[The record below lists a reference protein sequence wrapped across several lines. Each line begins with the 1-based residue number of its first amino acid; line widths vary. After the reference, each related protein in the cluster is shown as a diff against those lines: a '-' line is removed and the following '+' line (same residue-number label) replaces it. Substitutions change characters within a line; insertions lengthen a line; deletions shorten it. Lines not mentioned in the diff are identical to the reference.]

1 MKKRALSWLLALTM
15 LLTLAPQTLP
25 TWASAAGTDESGSK
39 TETKLSA
46 NTYSALGLSR
56 DVDTTGLDDGKQ
68 PYGKAEPGNTVATN
82 VINELYVNFNGS
94 IHYGWSIL
102 DNIPMEFKD
111 GQNIT
116 WTSPDNFHGA
126 MGYWRPGQQGV
137 HYKNGASSRG
147 ALFGENGETV
157 APHNEKIGDITSK
170 SISSANKHLTY
181 QYSKSEAFS
190 PNTGKD
196 NYVAEMTIDSAS
208 QVYLYIYQVEGGNKR
223 YVRSKFVCDA
233 SPSGGNASDKTNIIY
248 NWEYDAMYDIAAG
261 DMDGDGYDEI
271 AVYAQNYVYVYSFKG
286 GNLSSSPIA
295 THDVTPPTGTSDDA
309 RYKKLKTAV
318 VTLAFGDLNAD
329 DKDELV
335 IAENIGYGAT
345 NIATGKVGIYR
356 LETNE
361 STKKN
366 TLVKAMQDD
375 ISLGIPGSSG
385 IFSNAAPM
393 VRYANVATGDID
405 GDYQDELII
414 AGYVSAKMNNAK
426 CNRGDIAYMIVKGN
440 SDNQFKHSDWKA
452 VDTSKNRIDLLD
464 RVVDN
469 ENQLIPPVALTCA
482 ATQGVGHSE
491 QLFLGGWLYSV
502 GLSADM
508 SVTLSPL
515 TRIST
520 NREYKKDDGNKAN
533 KEEIFV
539 VNVVAGNFN
548 GNRYGQEQIV
558 YAFGMKHDDSDRY
571 WYDIGYIN
579 KKATGDTDATSS
591 SGYWYGQEQVMNYE
605 SSYNRDQ
612 NKRRASLYLSLA
624 AVDCDDDSTLMRYK
638 GQEVTW
644 TKPEVLTIL
653 QSAPYFQ
660 DLEDTR
666 GYLDQGQTGL
676 GKSKAAGDKV
686 TAGGSLSLGTYVS
699 FEQDFSVFGVKVA
712 SIEAEAQSKNSFTY
726 AYEETKKKET
736 EINYS
741 GSAGDDYAVVY
752 AVPYMEYQYETWVPG
767 YKIPNGDAYTT
778 WKTTYVGKYLTD
790 KDKNWKNNLNATQQ
804 QAKIDATANE
814 LGLSAG
820 KTVQGSWQP
829 SSVMVPMEP
838 AKVLI
843 SVDAYD
849 EIAEQT
855 EGLEPIRG
863 NILNSTPGD
872 PATYD
877 AVGARSNDF
886 HAIGNQQKV
895 TTGEGGNITVTET
908 STTEKSHDFEY
919 SYEFEAKVGA
929 GAGGLTVG
937 VLAGFG
943 ANAGGG
949 ISTSSS
955 KSYSA
960 TVDNLPKDASQYGF
974 SWQFGW
980 RNAKLNNNDVLVLEY
995 QIKDVAQLPSP
1006 PKNLR
1011 VESVTSDSVTLSWDP
1026 VTGAGAYKIY
1036 QRTSDNRIRLIATV
1050 PGTAESYTDTNVNP
1064 NNTYTYCVQ
1073 NMSQVGGE
1081 SIYSTEVRAITL
1093 TDANGNFVIKQQ
1105 PKDLTTYV
1113 GGTGKTTVEAEY
1125 LKNGQPQNLNY
1136 YWDRYNTE
1144 TKKWEDYS
1152 QGSPTLSVSVTE
1164 DTVDGTK
1171 YRCQVYY
1178 DSNLYIY
1185 TDPVTLTIGKAN
1197 SATQLGSSVQ
1207 SGATVNASYV
1217 KKENK
1222 KTGLM
1227 DDLPVEVIIGNTTY
1241 TKYTKETV
1249 EVYLDKDGKY
1259 YSISGNTA
1267 TQLTKQTEPS
1277 ALTYNTGG
1285 DSDTITVKSIPYGS
1299 LTKDNGYS
1307 KATNPITY
1315 TYKDEDENQIP
1326 YTADEK
1332 YNTSTT
1338 DLTAYKCIV
1347 PKTATEEAYDFWFVV
1362 IGDKQ
1367 YAADLEMKTTVTVGD
1382 RHIPIDELTLA
1393 TERKETETVEETY
1406 KEGDTVT
1413 LTATPSDP
1421 SQPRLKLSG
1430 KVVFKIVNS
1439 IGDGSKT
1446 VDAVIGEDGTATAEW
1461 IPTAAGVYTITAA
1474 YEGNEKYMGSVSSQ
1488 TITINVVVPE
1498 QKTLMIDSPNSMTY
1512 GDAAIELKTTLLK
1525 GATTDDPTSVAT
1537 SLSNGV
1543 TYSVKNADGTEVSTG
1558 STFDPTAAGT
1568 YTVTATYTIGSE
1580 TLTATKSIVV
1590 NKRTVTIVP
1599 KVEGTG
1605 TTKTATYSL
1614 ANCMTSDESLFTN
1627 KIQVT
1632 CAGTA
1637 PNAVAGEYPYTVTY
1651 TPGENEAAINS
1662 KYIVVID
1669 TMHPYVLKD
1678 DMVTVTDKTS
1688 SNNGTVTLRYR
1699 SSSTDSYVDVYGD
1712 SVPKNAEVIAV
1723 ASPKAGYRVKQWKV
1737 DERAVTTGEGGTL
1750 NTAQTIT
1757 VAQSATTNHTVEAEF
1772 ELVYHTLSFEVTD
1785 GSKQTGTV
1793 TAKYL
1798 KDSVESG
1805 TFVSGKRVSYF
1816 DRVQL
1821 TAKVNDGLS
1830 IKEWRITRNNGTP
1843 ETLKIE
1849 NEVYTGNSYVLSS
1862 ITADTKVT
1870 VVTENQTACTVNIHL
1885 INTNGEPLTSGQVAF
1900 NGVTQKADPQG
1911 TFTYSGH
1918 KNDNLTVA
1926 LTLPSGLVVDEWLR
1940 KDDETNTSSALQIGS
1955 FSNNKTTWNI
1965 VNLPTSLDLTVK
1977 CSTPN
1982 SYTITKS
1989 TIVQSGTKGETGGT
2003 IEAYQIGRG
2012 DQVNEVL
2019 QGSDLL
2025 VKVKPVNGYQLLD
2038 VTCNNTSQMSQ
2049 MGNGNEFRI
2058 NGVNENIIIVATF
2071 VKKPVVTFSV
2081 VTPTGENAHGS
2092 LTANNLPISDSP
2104 ITLPYG
2110 STDVITFTATPNVGY
2125 EVESWTVNGTA
2136 VNGQKVANSDNQTY
2150 TYTPNAETGITSD
2163 LTVTVSFKAIP
2174 SVTVNF
2180 SVFDKILGAEGGT
2193 DGTLTA
2199 SVTRKGMDGYKVEDS
2214 NTGSLTVYRDSVVR
2228 FTATPDSGY
2237 KVVVWQLNGDKWE
2250 NQPEL
2255 SITSEITSPQNVQ
2268 VQFDLIGDKVTY
2280 GFRSDGASDKAQI
2293 SAKYTP
2299 NGSTEEQNFTTGAT
2313 PEENGK
2319 ITFTVSELDTGYEI
2333 EGWYVD
2339 GMKQDGETGAT
2350 FTHAVT
2356 KNVGVEVQAKIIRK
2370 SYQVKFSAINGTVG
2384 ATVDG
2389 GSITSGTSVDG
2400 DKQVTFTATPVSN
2413 TGYTFAGWT
2422 VNGDEQDSKST
2433 TLTLTITQATTVS
2446 AKFTLN
2452 TVSYAVNYGVVG
2464 TETDR
2469 HGTLTAKVGSQ
2480 TFTSGETKPA
2490 DSTVVF
2496 TAQPESGYRVKGWYS
2511 NEGGTTAIDGT
2522 KVEQETYTIDS
2533 LTAEANVYVAF
2544 EKIPTYEITV
2554 TTTGLGHVTAKVNHV
2569 DAEITGG
2576 KLTVNH
2582 HDNVVFT
2589 AVPDTKQNLTNW
2601 TLDGDNKGNSSM
2613 TLTLNDVTAMHTVTA
2628 NFVTSQRITFRTI
2641 LGPNGTLIAKAG
2653 DNTSLETINASS
2665 TTGIQVDNGKKIVL
2679 TAKPNSGYMVEKWI
2693 VNTTEVTRSN
2703 MEDLGVT
2710 MDHYLSNELTI
2721 DNLSKSTTVEVKFK
2735 QYNGH
2740 TIPGS
2745 NTGYTVT
2752 VVKYKPDTTYEG
2764 ENSGKVREDG
2774 DITFTV
2780 SPATGYTGITKLMI
2794 NGYDCIEKSG
2804 TVSGC
2809 TAVTV
2814 DKIENG
2820 EVTVTVKGVTQAISL
2835 MAEALKLQTENKD
2848 LTEVPSGLSTKYT
2861 NLESLENDL
2870 RASVKTRNSKVEN
2883 IRLLDIELQ
2892 YWNGSTWEKV
2902 TNKAHFPAGGITVEV
2917 PYSKLGDAT
2926 KDDNFTV
2933 IHMLTVGMNGKQ
2945 PGDVE
2950 EITPITKGKN
2960 GISFHVTSL
2969 SPFAIGWTKYV
2980 APTPG
2985 GGGGGGGGGA
2995 VSTYTLTFDTN
3006 GGSAIDKITKDS
3018 GTTIDLAAYKP
3029 TRAGYTF
3036 AGWFSDKALT
3046 KAVTSVKLTANTTVY
3061 AKWTQNGG
3069 TAQNPFVDVK
3079 EGAYYYDAV
3088 LWAVEQKITSGT
3100 SATTFSPDASCTR
3113 AQMVTFLWRAA
3124 GSPKVENGK
3133 NPFTDVKAD
3142 AYYYDAVLWAV
3153 EKGVTSGTSATTF
3166 SPDATVTRGQ
3176 TVTFLYRNAG
3186 SPEVSG
3192 TMPFTDVEADAY
3204 YAKAVQWA
3212 VQQKITTGTSE
3223 TTFSPMSDCTRGQIV
3238 TFLYRAK

>member
-25 TWASAAGTDESGSK
+25 VWASATGEKSSTATQTES
-39 TETKLSA
+39 KLSA

-56 DVDTTGLDDGKQ
+56 SIKPSDEGLDQGKQ
-68 PYGKAEPGNTVATN
+68 PYGDAVEGNTIATN

-102 DNIPMEFKD
+102 DNIPMEYRD
-111 GQNIT
+111 DCEGN
-116 WTSPDNFHGA
+116 WTNSRNFYGA
-126 MGYWRPGQQGV
+126 MGYWRPNQQTVNYGS
-137 HYKNGASSRG
+137 GSSSNG
-147 ALFGENGETV
+147 ALFAENGSKTGGV
-157 APHNEKIGDITSK
+157 HNDHLGK
-170 SISSANKHLTY
+170 SINSANKHLTY

-196 NYVAEMTIDSAS
+196 NYVAEMTINSAS

-233 SPSGGNASDKTNIIY
+233 SESGGNASDRTNIIY

-271 AVYAQNYVYVYSFKG
+271 AVYAQNCVYVYSFEDGTLSELIKKETVKPEGVNEG
-286 GNLSSSPIA
+286 G
-295 THDVTPPTGTSDDA
+295 GK
-309 RYKKLKTAV
+309 YKKLKTAV

-345 NIATGKVGIYR
+345 NIDKGKVGIYR

-385 IFSNAAPM
+385 IFNNAAPM
-393 VRYANVATGDID
+393 IRYANVATGDID

-440 SDNQFKHSDWKA
+440 SDNQFKHSDWNA
-452 VDTSKNRIDLLD
+452 VDTTNNRIDLLD

-520 NREYKKDDGNKAN
+520 NREYKKDNGDKAN

-548 GNRYGQEQIV
+548 GNRNGQEQIV
-558 YAFGMKHDDSDRY
+558 YAFGMKHDGSDRY

-579 KKATGDTDATSS
+579 KKAPGPENANQSS
-591 SGYWYGQEQVMNYE
+591 SYWYGQEQVMNYE
-605 SSYNRDQ
+605 SSYNRDSS
-612 NKRRASLYLSLA
+612 KARASLYLSLA
-624 AVDCDDDSTLMRYK
+624 AVDCDNDSTLMRYK
-638 GQEVTW
+638 GQTVTW

-666 GYLDQGQTGL
+666 GYLDQGQTGY
-676 GKSKAAGDKV
+676 GKGSSSSSSAIAGTSLKV
-686 TAGGSLSLGTYVS
+686 GTYVS

-712 SIEAEAQSKNSFTY
+712 SIEAEAQSTHEFE
-726 AYEETKKKET
+726 YEFQSTKEKSIEVR
-736 EINYS
+736 YS

-767 YKIPNGDAYTT
+767 YTLQGDN
-778 WKTTYVGKYLTD
+778 YVKYLNTYLSQ
-790 KDKNWKNNLNATQQ
+790 KLGKAESAITEEEREKA
-804 QAKIDATANE
+804 AKE
-814 LGLSAG
+814 LGVTQNT
-820 KTVQGSWQP
+820 TVEGSWQP
-829 SSVMVPMEP
+829 SSVMVPMKP
-838 AKVLI
+838 ATVLI
-843 SVDAYD
+843 TVDDYD
-849 EIAEQT
+849 AIAEQT

-863 NILNSTPGD
+863 NILNSTPGE

-877 AVGARSNDF
+877 KINSRRTFNKIGA
-886 HAIGNQQKV
+886 QQRV
-895 TTGEGGNITVTET
+895 TTAEGGNVSLEA
-908 STTEKSHDFEY
+908 TTTDTAEHTFAY
-919 SYEFEAKVGA
+919 NYEFEAKAGA
-929 GAGGLTVG
+929 GAGGVTVG
-937 VLAGFG
+937 VLAGLG
-943 ANAGGG
+943 TTAGGG
-949 ISTSSS
+949 ISSSQS
-955 KSYSA
+955 NSYSA
-960 TVDNLPKDASQYGF
+960 TVDNLPKDASKYGF

-1036 QRTSDNRIRLIATV
+1036 QLDS
-1050 PGTAESYTDTNVNP
+1050 
-1064 NNTYTYCVQ
+1064 
-1073 NMSQVGGE
+1073 
-1081 SIYSTEVRAITL
+1081 
-1093 TDANGNFVIKQQ
+1093 
-1105 PKDLTTYV
+1105 
-1113 GGTGKTTVEAEY
+1113 TGKTYRMKTLAGTATSWTNTGLSSNTSYTYVAKTITQDGQESLTSASVHAGTLEKDKENFKILKQPTEQTSEATAGSQLQFTVTAEY
-1125 LKNGQPQNLNY
+1125 RNDDGTQNDLNY
-1136 YWDRYNTE
+1136 QWETYNT
-1144 TKKWEDYS
+1144 TTRKWETVNGAES
-1152 QGSPTLSVSVTE
+1152 QTLTVTVT
-1164 DTVDGTK
+1164 DQNDGK
-1171 YRCQVYY
+1171 RYRCQVY
-1178 DSNLYIY
+1178 SSAILYLY
-1185 TDPVTLTIGKAN
+1185 SKEVTLKVGRSTTETTLEKPAETVYSAYTKISKVQAKDAEDNLQYVQKQKQDGDYYQYHYKTGGTTIDVYSKTESNETKYYDTNKNELTPTKKYILSYQKPQTGETEAEEIRTEISAPTEVSDYTSGSDKYNKKDEEGNYQEYIATKAYNITVDNTSAKLYFHEESNAEDSLPDLWFVTIG
-1197 SATQLGSSVQ
+1197 
-1207 SGATVNASYV
+1207 
-1217 KKENK
+1217 
-1222 KTGLM
+1222 
-1227 DDLPVEVIIGNTTY
+1227 D
-1241 TKYTKETV
+1241 
-1249 EVYLDKDGKY
+1249 
-1259 YSISGNTA
+1259 
-1267 TQLTKQTEPS
+1267 QT
-1277 ALTYNTGG
+1277 
-1285 DSDTITVKSIPYGS
+1285 
-1299 LTKDNGYS
+1299 
-1307 KATNPITY
+1307 
-1315 TYKDEDENQIP
+1315 
-1326 YTADEK
+1326 YTAD
-1332 YNTSTT
+1332 
-1338 DLTAYKCIV
+1338 L
-1347 PKTATEEAYDFWFVV
+1347 EEYETLK
-1362 IGDKQ
+1362 IG
-1367 YAADLEMKTTVTVGD
+1367 
-1382 RHIPIDELTLA
+1382 
-1393 TERKETETVEETY
+1393 ETEIDITALEPVMV
-1406 KEGDTVT
+1406 DTSEQIMTEVQEPQDGQEVT
-1413 LTATPSDP
+1413 LTATVGNI
-1421 SQPRLKLSG
+1421 SG
-1430 KVVFKIVNS
+1430 ITEKNTDTVTFKIVNTT
-1439 IGDGSKT
+1439 GDG
-1446 VDAVIGEDGTATAEW
+1446 
-1461 IPTAAGVYTITAA
+1461 
-1474 YEGNEKYMGSVSSQ
+1474 
-1488 TITINVVVPE
+1488 
-1498 QKTLMIDSPNSMTY
+1498 
-1512 GDAAIELKTTLLK
+1512 
-1525 GATTDDPTSVAT
+1525 
-1537 SLSNGV
+1537 GV
-1543 TYSVKNADGTEVSTG
+1543 TIIK
-1558 STFDPTAAGT
+1558 
-1568 YTVTATYTIGSE
+1568 
-1580 TLTATKSIVV
+1580 
-1590 NKRTVTIVP
+1590 
-1599 KVEGTG
+1599 
-1605 TTKTATYSL
+1605 
-1614 ANCMTSDESLFTN
+1614 
-1627 KIQVT
+1627 KI
-1632 CAGTA
+1632 A
-1637 PNAVAGEYPYTVTY
+1637 E
-1651 TPGENEAAINS
+1651 
-1662 KYIVVID
+1662 
-1669 TMHPYVLKD
+1669 
-1678 DMVTVTDKTS
+1678 
-1688 SNNGTVTLRYR
+1688 SNNGTVSATWKPTTAGVYVVTAIYSGSEMFKESQSQSYTINVVTPGEKKLVVSGENMTYGDTQELKATLFDGKSDSESTTDVSANPVTVTYAVTRDGTAVTGEISDAGMFTPSQAGTYTITATYTPANTSDATTNNSITTTKVIVVGR
-1699 SSSTDSYVDVYGD
+1699 KTVKIVPKVVQGTDGKTITYDLPGVPEADQSAIRAAIVTSCTGLTNGAKAGIYPIVVKYNENNSINSKYLIVCDNDQKYEVKGDVVHVTNATTDSNGKVKLQYTDSKGNTYDVGENGQSLD
-1712 SVPKNAEVIAV
+1712 VPKGVKLTATAMPNL
-1723 ASPKAGYRVKQWKV
+1723 GYRVEQWKV
-1737 DERAVTTGEGGTL
+1737 NSNTQMNGVTPVTNPTFEIQIPENTTL
-1750 NTAQTIT
+1750 ENW
-1757 VAQSATTNHTVEAEF
+1757 TVEATFTQIYYKLNYSIENGG
-1772 ELVYHTLSFEVTD
+1772 EI
-1785 GSKQTGTV
+1785 

-1798 KDSVESG
+1798 TDNGGTGTPFNSG
-1805 TFVSGKRVSYF
+1805 DQLSPLQK
-1816 DRVQL
+1816 VQL
-1821 TAKVNDGLS
+1821 TAEPASGQAICEWQVDGET
-1830 IKEWRITRNNGTP
+1830 IKNKDGT
-1843 ETLKIE
+1843 
-1849 NEVYTGNSYVLSS
+1849 NYTGATYEVSS
-1862 ITADTKVT
+1862 ISKETSIVVKTEQTSECPVTVT
-1870 VVTENQTACTVNIHL
+1870 VVGSDNQPLGNATVSFNPAREATDGTYPGQKNQSLTITLNIPDSLIVESWSTAA
-1885 INTNGEPLTSGQVAF
+1885 GQEM
-1900 NGVTQKADPQG
+1900 QG
-1911 TFTYSGH
+1911 TLSSDKKKLTIS
-1918 KNDNLTVA
+1918 NL
-1926 LTLPSGLVVDEWLR
+1926 R
-1940 KDDETNTSSALQIGS
+1940 SAL
-1955 FSNNKTTWNI
+1955 N
-1965 VNLPTSLDLTVK
+1965 LTVK
-1977 CSTPN
+1977 CVTPN
-1982 SYTITKS
+1982 MYTVTQAVNAGGRIE
-1989 TIVQSGTKGETGGT
+1989 VYKGLTDNTPLSFTDSEVDVPQASLLRVLVKPNQG
-2003 IEAYQIGRG
+2003 Y
-2012 DQVNEVL
+2012 QVNSVTVGDTPPTL
-2019 QGSDLL
+2019 NDITGSEDKSF
-2025 VKVKPVNGYQLLD
+2025 V
-2038 VTCNNTSQMSQ
+2038 
-2049 MGNGNEFRI
+2049 I
-2058 NGVNENIIIVATF
+2058 NSVYGPTTIHVEF

-2150 TYTPNAETGITSD
+2150 TYTPNAETGITGD
-2163 LTVTVSFKAIP
+2163 LTVTVSFKALP
-2174 SVTVNF
+2174 KVTVHF
-2180 SVFDKILGAEGGT
+2180 SVFDQTPSSGT
-2193 DGTLTA
+2193 HGTLTA
-2199 SVTRKGMDGYKVEDS
+2199 SVTRKGMDSYKVENS
-2214 NTGSLTVYRDSVVR
+2214 NTGSLEVYRDSVVR

-2237 KVVVWQLNGDKWE
+2237 KVGVWQLNDAQWE

-2255 SITSEITSPQNVQ
+2255 EITGETTSPQNVQ

-2280 GFRSDGASDKAQI
+2280 GFKSDGASDKAQI

-2299 NGSTEEQNFTTGAT
+2299 QGSSEEQDFKTEST
-2313 PEENGK
+2313 PGEDGN
-2319 ITFTVSELDTGYEI
+2319 ITFTVSELDTDYEI

-2339 GMKQDGETGAT
+2339 GKKQDGETGPT

-2356 KNVGVEVQAKIIRK
+2356 KNVGLEVQVKIIRK
-2370 SYQVKFSAINGTVG
+2370 SYPVKFSATNGTVL
-2384 ATVDG
+2384 ATVEG
-2389 GSITSGTSVDG
+2389 ASITSGASVVG
-2400 DKQVTFTATPVSN
+2400 DKRVTFTATPVSN

-2422 VNGDEQDSKST
+2422 VNGNEQMGTGT
-2433 TLTLTITQATTVS
+2433 TLTLIITQDTTVS
-2446 AKFTLN
+2446 AKFTLD
-2452 TVSYAVNYGVVG
+2452 TASYAVNYGVVG
-2464 TETDR
+2464 TETNK
-2469 HGTLTAKVGSQ
+2469 HGNLTAEVASW
-2480 TFTSGETKPA
+2480 TFTSGATKPA
-2490 DSTVVF
+2490 DSKVVF

-2613 TLTLNDVTAMHTVTA
+2613 TLTLDDVTNTHDVTA
-2628 NFVTSQRITFRTI
+2628 NFATSQRITFRTI
-2641 LGPNGTLIAKAG
+2641 YDDSKGTLTAQAG
-2653 DNTSLETINASS
+2653 YNTSLETINASS

-2693 VNTTEVTRSN
+2693 VNTTEVTRTN

-2945 PGDVE
+2945 PGEVE
-2950 EITPITKGKN
+2950 EITPITKGEN

-2969 SPFAIGWTKYV
+2969 SPFAIGWVKYV

-2985 GGGGGGGGGA
+2985 GGGGGGGA
-2995 VSTYTLTFDTN
+2995 VSTCTLTFDTN
-3006 GGSAIDKITKDS
+3006 GGSSIDKITKDS

-3036 AGWFSDKALT
+3036 TGWFSDKALT
-3046 KAVTSVKLTANTTVY
+3046 KTVTSVKLTANTTVY

-3192 TMPFTDVEADAY
+3192 TMPFADVEADAY

>member
-15 LLTLAPQTLP
+15 LLTLAPQALP
-25 TWASAAGTDESGSK
+25 TWASAEESK

-56 DVDTTGLDDGKQ
+56 DVNTSALPKGQQ

-102 DNIPMEFKD
+102 DNIPMEYRD
-111 GQNIT
+111 DCEGN
-116 WTSPDNFHGA
+116 WTNSRNFYGA
-126 MGYWRPGQQGV
+126 MDYWRPNQQPV
-137 HYKNGASSRG
+137 HYGNGNKKEG
-147 ALFGENGETV
+147 ALFAENGSKTGGV
-157 APHNEKIGDITSK
+157 HDDHLGK
-170 SISSANKHLTY
+170 SINSANKHLTY

-223 YVRSKFVCDA
+223 YVRSKFVCNA
-233 SPSGGNASDKTNIIY
+233 SESGGDANDKTNIIY

-271 AVYAQNYVYVYSFKG
+271 AVYAQNKVYVYSFKG

-295 THDVTPPTGTSDDA
+295 THNVTLPTGTSSDA

-335 IAENIGYGAT
+335 IAENMTY
-345 NIATGKVGIYR
+345 
-356 LETNE
+356 
-361 STKKN
+361 
-366 TLVKAMQDD
+366 
-375 ISLGIPGSSG
+375 GSSNPAKDNKVE
-385 IFSNAAPM
+385 IYALEDSKLTSKENITLYTTANATPF
-393 VRYANVATGDID
+393 VNEVRIRYANVATGDID

-414 AGYVSAKMNNAK
+414 AGYISANGNGQCSKENV
-426 CNRGDIAYMIVKGN
+426 AYMVVKG
-440 SDNQFKHSDWKA
+440 D
-452 VDTSKNRIDLLD
+452 SKNNFENSGWKRANHTIDLLD

-469 ENQLIPPVALTCA
+469 KDQLIPPVALTCA
-482 ATQGVGHSE
+482 ATQGVGHAE

-502 GLSADM
+502 NFGTSKNLSD
-508 SVTLSPL
+508 VTLTDL
-515 TRIST
+515 TQMST
-520 NREYKKDDGNKAN
+520 NREYKKDNGNKAN

-548 GNRYGQEQIV
+548 GNRNGQEQIV

-579 KKATGDTDATSS
+579 KKQPGPTNAGQP

-605 SSYNRDQ
+605 SSYNRDSS
-612 NKRRASLYLSLA
+612 KARASLYLSLA

-638 GQEVTW
+638 GQTVTW
-644 TKPEVLTIL
+644 TKPEVLTVL

-660 DLEDTR
+660 DLQDTR
-666 GYLDQGQTGL
+666 DYLNQGQTAY
-676 GKSKAAGDKV
+676 GKGSSSGTSG
-686 TAGGSLSLGTYVS
+686 TAGGSLKLGTYVS

-712 SIEAEAQSKNSFTY
+712 SIEAEAQSTHAFTY
-726 AYEETKKKET
+726 DYEHTKTKELNIT
-736 EINYS
+736 YS

-767 YKIPNGDAYTT
+767 YKLPDNRDEYN
-778 WKTTYVGKYLTD
+778 KYLDEYIRNTRGKNKVDSDNNASASITITQADRD
-790 KDKNWKNNLNATQQ
+790 KVAT
-804 QAKIDATANE
+804 E
-814 LGLSAG
+814 LGIG
-820 KTVQGSWQP
+820 PGTEVKGSWQP
-829 SSVMVPMEP
+829 SSVMVPMDP
-838 AKVLI
+838 AKVIL
-843 SVDAYD
+843 SVDDYD
-849 EIAEQT
+849 AIAEQT

-872 PATYD
+872 PLTYD
-877 AVGARSNDF
+877 GENVNKGF
-886 HAIGNQQKV
+886 TAIGDWQTMTKA
-895 TTGEGGNITVTET
+895 EGTNISLES
-908 STTEKSHDFEY
+908 STTVSEEHTFAY
-919 SYEFEAKVGA
+919 NYEFEAKAGA
-929 GAGGLTVG
+929 GAGGVTVG

-943 ANAGGG
+943 TSAGGG
-949 ISTSSS
+949 VSTSNST
-955 KSYSA
+955 SYSA
-960 TVDNLPKDASQYGF
+960 TVDNLPKDADGYTL
-974 SWQFGW
+974 SWQFGY
-980 RNAKLNNNDVLVLEY
+980 RTAKLNNNDVLVLEY
-995 QIKDVAQLPSP
+995 RQKNAHAKPSLPQ
-1006 PKNLR
+1006 NLR
-1011 VESVTSDSVTLSWDP
+1011 VNSVTANSVTLSWDP
-1026 VTGAGAYKIY
+1026 VVGSGAYDIY
-1036 QRTSDNRIRLIATV
+1036 QVSTTDSNTKYLRARV
-1050 PGTAESYTDTNVNP
+1050 PGTAESYTDTRVTP
-1064 NNTYTYCVQ
+1064 GSSYTYCVKNITQ
-1073 NMSQVGGE
+1073 AGEE
-1081 SIYSTEVRAITL
+1081 SIYSTNVVATTL
-1093 TDANGNFVIKQQ
+1093 TDTNGKFVISQQ
-1105 PKDLTTYV
+1105 PESKITTYA
-1113 GGTGKTTVEAEY
+1113 GGTTTATIDAEY
-1125 LKNGQPQNLNY
+1125 LDKNGDPQTLDY
-1136 YWDRYNTE
+1136 FWERYDSA
-1144 TKKWEDYS
+1144 TKTWKYI
-1152 QGSPTLSVSVTE
+1152 GNGTTLSVSVPSNE
-1164 DTVDGTK
+1164 KQADAMDGTK
-1171 YRCQVYY
+1171 YRCQVLYN
-1178 DSNLYIY
+1178 SNLYIY
-1185 TDPVTLTIGKAN
+1185 SEPVTLTIGKAN
-1197 SATQLGSSVQ
+1197 SATTLTSDNTSP
-1207 SGATVNASYV
+1207 TVNASYV
-1217 KKENK
+1217 KKEPK
-1222 KTGLM
+1222 QTGVM
-1227 DDLPVEVIIGNTTY
+1227 DDVPVKVTIGNKTY
-1241 TKYTKETV
+1241 TKYTKENV
-1249 EVYLDKDGKY
+1249 EVYLDKDGNY
-1259 YSISGNTA
+1259 YSISGETA
-1267 TQLTKQTEPS
+1267 TQLTKRTESS
-1277 ALTYNTGG
+1277 ALTYNTGS
-1285 DSDTITVKSIPYGS
+1285 DSDTITVNSIPYGS

-1307 KATNPITY
+1307 KATDPITY
-1315 TYKDEDENQIP
+1315 TYKDEDENQIT

-1332 YNTSTT
+1332 YSTGTT
-1338 DLTAYKCIV
+1338 DLTAYKCSV

-1393 TERKETETVEETY
+1393 TEQKETETVEETY

-1446 VDAVIGEDGTATAEW
+1446 VDATIGEDGTATAEW

-1558 STFDPTAAGT
+1558 STFAPTAAGT
-1568 YTVTATYTIGSE
+1568 YTVTATYGSGDE
-1580 TLTATKSIVV
+1580 ALTATKSIVV

-1737 DERAVTTGEGGTL
+1737 NGQRITTGQDGAL

-1757 VAQSATTNHTVEAEF
+1757 VASSATKDYTVEAEF
-1772 ELVYHTLSFEVTD
+1772 ELVCHTLSFEVKNES
-1785 GSKQTGTV
+1785 GQATGTV

-1798 KDSVESG
+1798 RDSVESG
-1805 TFVSGKRVSYF
+1805 AFTSGDKVSYF
-1816 DRVQL
+1816 DRVRL
-1821 TAKVNDGLS
+1821 TANVTEGQS
-1830 IKEWRITRNNGTP
+1830 IKEWQITRNNGTP
-1843 ETLKIE
+1843 ETLKID

-1862 ITADTKVT
+1862 ITADTEVT
-1870 VVTENQTACTVNIHL
+1870 VITENQTDCTVKVHL
-1885 INTNGEPLTSGQVAF
+1885 VDKNGDPLTGGQVLF
-1900 NGVTQKADPQG
+1900 NGATQEANPQG

-1918 KNDNLTVA
+1918 KNDDLTVA

-1955 FSNNKTTWNI
+1955 FTNNKTTWHV
-1965 VNLPTSLDLTVK
+1965 VNLPDSLDLTVK

-1982 SYTITKS
+1982 SYMITTS
-1989 TIVQSGTKGETGGT
+1989 TTVQGGTEGDNGGT
-2003 IEAYQIGRG
+2003 IEVYQIGTTG
-2012 DQVNEVL
+2012 QVDTVL

-2025 VKVKPVNGYQLLD
+2025 VKVNPVNGYQLLD
-2038 VTCNNTSQMSQ
+2038 VTCNDISQMSQ
-2049 MGNGNEFRI
+2049 MGSGNEFRV
-2058 NGVNENIIIVATF
+2058 NGVNENITIVATF

-2081 VTPTGENAHGS
+2081 VTPTGEEAHGS

-2104 ITLPYG
+2104 ITVSYG
-2110 STDVITFTATPNVGY
+2110 YKNAITFTATPGTGY
-2125 EVESWTVNGTA
+2125 EVDKWTVNTTE

-2163 LTVTVSFKAIP
+2163 LTVTVSFKALP
-2174 SVTVNF
+2174 KATVEF
-2180 SVFDKILGAEGGT
+2180 SVVDKDGSAVEGGF
-2193 DGTLTA
+2193 DGSVTA
-2199 SVTRKGMDGYKVEDS
+2199 SVTRKGMTTYAEDKTANS
-2214 NTGSLTVYRDSVVR
+2214 TTSTQTLNVYRDSVV
-2228 FTATPDSGY
+2228 TLSAQAENGYVAKWIYGGQESLTPPTLDFSSE
-2237 KVVVWQLNGDKWE
+2237 DKMD
-2250 NQPEL
+2250 NH
-2255 SITSEITSPQNVQ
+2255 NVQ
-2268 VQFDLIGDKVTY
+2268 VRFDPIGK
-2280 GFRSDGASDKAQI
+2280 
-2293 SAKYTP
+2293 
-2299 NGSTEEQNFTTGAT
+2299 
-2313 PEENGK
+2313 K
-2319 ITFTVSELDTGYEI
+2319 ITFGKEGEHSSPVTATFKPDDGNEADFASGNIPNTNGILTLKVTPNAGYEV
-2333 EGWYVD
+2333 EGWYVNGHKKD
-2339 GMKQDGETGAT
+2339 NSAKQNTFEYPVKHDVGA
-2350 FTHAVT
+2350 AI
-2356 KNVGVEVQAKIIRK
+2356 EVKIIRS
-2370 SYQVKFSAINGTVG
+2370 SYEVNFSAVNGTIVATPAIPADKMVVG
-2384 ATVDG
+2384 D
-2389 GSITSGTSVDG
+2389 TS
-2400 DKQVTFTATPVSN
+2400 VTFTATPAQP
-2413 TGYTFAGWT
+2413 TGYTFAGWKINDKTPSEYSDAT
-2422 VNGDEQDSKST
+2422 VNANG
-2433 TLTLTITQATTVS
+2433 TLTVTIKELVTVTATYTQDVTRHTVIYGVDGEILGTLTTNLSASPATIANGEKATFTATPKEENYVVGWYSDAACTQRISETGEETSYSVDVYNDTTVYVKFAVKPTYTISLAKNGNGKVFASVNDGAETEVTGNTLAVKYHDKVVFRTQADDNHYFVGWQDHTKGTYTIADVTGPAS
-2446 AKFTLN
+2446 VTATFAPTQSVYLKASSTN
-2452 TVSYAVNYGVVG
+2452 TSK
-2464 TETDR
+2464 
-2469 HGTLTAKVGSQ
+2469 GTLTATGSVTGSIATNTDGNGVQVAGGEKITLTAHPVAGQMVKEWKIGTTVQSGNLSNTLVIDSITERTTVTVEFEDYVGYTIPTTPTTEAGYTVKDVVRIPDDTPKDGKIRKGGTVTFTVVPDSNKVFNQLKVGNI
-2480 TFTSGETKPA
+2480 
-2490 DSTVVF
+2490 DCLST
-2496 TAQPESGYRVKGWYS
+2496 PS
-2511 NEGGTTAIDGT
+2511 
-2522 KVEQETYTIDS
+2522 
-2533 LTAEANVYVAF
+2533 
-2544 EKIPTYEITV
+2544 
-2554 TTTGLGHVTAKVNHV
+2554 TG
-2569 DAEITGG
+2569 
-2576 KLTVNH
+2576 
-2582 HDNVVFT
+2582 
-2589 AVPDTKQNLTNW
+2589 
-2601 TLDGDNKGNSSM
+2601 
-2613 TLTLNDVTAMHTVTA
+2613 DVTAVREG
-2628 NFVTSQRITFRTI
+2628 NGYRITI
-2641 LGPNGTLIAKAG
+2641 SNVAG
-2653 DNTSLETINASS
+2653 EIN
-2665 TTGIQVDNGKKIVL
+2665 L
-2679 TAKPNSGYMVEKWI
+2679 TATAIEFQVIK
-2693 VNTTEVTRSN
+2693 
-2703 MEDLGVT
+2703 
-2710 MDHYLSNELTI
+2710 NELTQVPEG
-2721 DNLSKSTTVEVKFK
+2721 LTEKYATPEAMKSALRTQISPSVS
-2735 QYNGH
+2735 
-2740 TIPGS
+2740 GS
-2745 NTGYTVT
+2745 NIKYLDIKLKINTGSGWQDVT
-2752 VVKYKPDTTYEG
+2752 AANFPKGGINITISYGILGNGLDNSYNYSVAHMRADGTIENLPATNG
-2764 ENSGKVREDG
+2764 ESG
-2774 DITFTV
+2774 ITF
-2780 SPATGYTGITKLMI
+2780 
-2794 NGYDCIEKSG
+2794 
-2804 TVSGC
+2804 
-2809 TAVTV
+2809 
-2814 DKIENG
+2814 
-2820 EVTVTVKGVTQAISL
+2820 
-2835 MAEALKLQTENKD
+2835 
-2848 LTEVPSGLSTKYT
+2848 
-2861 NLESLENDL
+2861 
-2870 RASVKTRNSKVEN
+2870 
-2883 IRLLDIELQ
+2883 
-2892 YWNGSTWEKV
+2892 
-2902 TNKAHFPAGGITVEV
+2902 
-2917 PYSKLGDAT
+2917 
-2926 KDDNFTV
+2926 
-2933 IHMLTVGMNGKQ
+2933 
-2945 PGDVE
+2945 
-2950 EITPITKGKN
+2950 
-2960 GISFHVTSL
+2960 HVNSL
-2969 SPFAIGWTKYV
+2969 SPFAIGWYKNT
-2980 APTPG
+2980 PTPG

-2995 VSTYTLTFDTN
+2995 VSTCTLTFDTN

-3018 GTTIDLAAYKP
+3018 GTTIDLATYKP

-3133 NPFTDVKAD
+3133 NPFTDVQAD

>member
-25 TWASAAGTDESGSK
+25 VWASATGEKSSTATQTES
-39 TETKLSA
+39 KLSA

-56 DVDTTGLDDGKQ
+56 NVADSEKPKDQ
-68 PYGKAEPGNTVATN
+68 PYGKAEVGNTIATN

-102 DNIPMEFKD
+102 DNIPMEYKS
-111 GQNIT
+111 NISN
-116 WTSPDNFHGA
+116 WTDKNNFYGA
-126 MGYWRPGQQGV
+126 MGYWRPNQQTVNFESGSDS
-137 HYKNGASSRG
+137 KG
-147 ALFGENGETV
+147 ALFAKNGSNGGE
-157 APHNEKIGDITSK
+157 HDKIKD
-170 SISSANKHLTY
+170 SINSANKHLVY

-196 NYVAEMTIDSAS
+196 NYVAELVVSDDGMVS
-208 QVYLYIYQVEGGNKR
+208 LYIYQVEGGNKR
-223 YVRSKFVCDA
+223 YVRGTNIGKNPYVGDA
-233 SPSGGNASDKTNIIY
+233 NDKTNIIW
-248 NWEYDAMYDIAAG
+248 NWEYDAMFDIAAG

-271 AVYAQNYVYVYSFKG
+271 AVFTATSDKQAVHLYKYTG
-286 GNLSSSPIA
+286 GALTEIA
-295 THDVTPPTGTSDDA
+295 TKTVTVPSNSNATGQN
-309 RYKKLKTAV
+309 KKLGTAV

-335 IAENIGYGAT
+335 IAENMPYWSG
-345 NIATGKVGIYR
+345 NIEKGTVGIYA
-356 LETNE
+356 LENKE
-361 STKKN
+361 LKPKHD
-366 TLVKAMQDD
+366 L
-375 ISLGIPGSSG
+375 SLQYNNDHYAI
-385 IFSNAAPM
+385 
-393 VRYANVATGDID
+393 RYVNVATGDID
-405 GDYQDELII
+405 GDNKDELIA
-414 AGYVSAKMNNAK
+414 AGYYSGWNNDAQ
-426 CNRGDIAYMIVKGN
+426 CLRNNIWYNIVKVEDGKYKN
-440 SDNQFKHSDWKA
+440 SGWKSTEFK
-452 VDTSKNRIDLLD
+452 TQDLLG

-469 ENQLIPPVALTCA
+469 EKQLIPPVPLTCA
-482 ATQGVGHSE
+482 ATQGVGYAE
-491 QLFLGGWLYSV
+491 QVFLGGCLYTVNSDNS
-502 GLSADM
+502 LKY
-508 SVTLSPL
+508 L

-520 NREYKKDDGNKAN
+520 NREYKKDDGKKAN

-579 KKATGDTDATSS
+579 KKATGATDADSS
-591 SGYWYGQEQVMNYE
+591 KGYWYGQEQVMNYE

-624 AVDCDDDSTLMRYK
+624 AVDCDNDSTLMRYK

-666 GYLDQGQTGL
+666 GYINQGQTGY
-676 GKSKAAGDKV
+676 GKGKGSGSSA
-686 TAGGSLSLGTYVS
+686 TAGTSLSVGTYVS
-699 FEQDFSVFGVKVA
+699 FEQDFSVFGVKIA
-712 SIEAEAQSKNSFTY
+712 SIQAEAQTKHSFNY
-726 AYEETKKKET
+726 GYEHNQTVET
-736 EINYS
+736 EVNYS

-767 YKIPNGDAYTT
+767 YKLPATKNDEYYKYVDNYLSGKLKDWDTI
-778 WKTTYVGKYLTD
+778 KTDSSK
-790 KDKNWKNNLNATQQ
+790 LNTEREKAE
-804 QAKIDATANE
+804 KE
-814 LGLSAG
+814 LGISPNMEV
-820 KTVQGSWQP
+820 KGSWQP
-829 SSVMVPMEP
+829 CTVSVPMTP
-838 AKVLI
+838 RTVML
-843 SVDAYD
+843 SVDDYD
-849 EIAEQT
+849 DIANVT
-855 EGLEPIRG
+855 EGLQPIRG

-872 PATYD
+872 PTTYD
-877 AVGARSNDF
+877 VENSRKDF
-886 HAIGNQQKV
+886 NKIGTLQ
-895 TTGEGGNITVTET
+895 TVTKAQGSNISVT
-908 STTEKSHDFEY
+908 QTATTEEEHSFEY
-919 SYEFEAKVGA
+919 EYEFEAKVGA

-949 ISTSSS
+949 ISKSTS

-960 TVDNLPKDASQYGF
+960 TVDNLPSDADGYAL

-980 RNAKLNNNDVLVLEY
+980 RKAKLNNNDVLVLEY
-995 QIKDVAQLPSP
+995 QQKDTKAKPSP

-1011 VESVTSDSVTLSWDP
+1011 VESVTSNSVTLTWDS

-1036 QRTSDNRIRLIATV
+1036 QVEKSSGELFEMKTLA
-1050 PGTAESYTDTNVNP
+1050 GTATSWTHEKLNSNSSYIYVAETVTQSGETSITSKEVNA
-1064 NNTYTYCVQ
+1064 
-1073 NMSQVGGE
+1073 
-1081 SIYSTEVRAITL
+1081 STLE
-1093 TDANGNFVIKQQ
+1093 ANGNFIITKQ
-1105 PKDLTTYV
+1105 PELTETTYA
-1113 GGTGKTTVEAEY
+1113 GGEVNLSVEAEY
-1125 LKNGQPQNLNY
+1125 LNADNTRNELHYQWQVYDRSTKQWKSLRNGNGATYTATVTDENDG
-1136 YWDRYNTE
+1136 DRY
-1144 TKKWEDYS
+1144 
-1152 QGSPTLSVSVTE
+1152 
-1164 DTVDGTK
+1164 
-1171 YRCQVYY
+1171 RCRVYHT
-1178 DSNLYIY
+1178 SNLYLYSTEVTLNVGLAKSATTLTPTYPSGVSAQAVKSTYFITEKVTVAGEYEDVPVIENGRTKYSYQSGNETKYVYVATTIDADEKENYHYYGTSDSTNEITQVEQQVLTFGDESYDINLTGGQTPTGTKTYTVSREIEGVTQNTIY
-1185 TDPVTLTIGKAN
+1185 TAEKEYTLNVGESSQTIKLYYCPETDTKAEFWFVEVTKDNHTNQYVADVETVKKLTIDDNTLIDISSLTVCTEK
-1197 SATQLGSSVQ
+1197 STKEATTTVQKKQVGDTVKLAVNVADATTGNHKIPTGSV
-1207 SGATVNASYV
+1207 TFKVV
-1217 KKENK
+1217 
-1222 KTGLM
+1222 
-1227 DDLPVEVIIGNTTY
+1227 NTTGDGGF
-1241 TKYTKETV
+1241 TKDV
-1249 EVYLDKDGKY
+1249 EIKDGKAE
-1259 YSISGNTA
+1259 ISW
-1267 TQLTKQTEPS
+1267 
-1277 ALTYNTGG
+1277 
-1285 DSDTITVKSIPYGS
+1285 
-1299 LTKDNGYS
+1299 
-1307 KATNPITY
+1307 NPT
-1315 TYKDEDENQIP
+1315 
-1326 YTADEK
+1326 
-1332 YNTSTT
+1332 TS
-1338 DLTAYKCIV
+1338 
-1347 PKTATEEAYDFWFVV
+1347 
-1362 IGDKQ
+1362 
-1367 YAADLEMKTTVTVGD
+1367 
-1382 RHIPIDELTLA
+1382 
-1393 TERKETETVEETY
+1393 
-1406 KEGDTVT
+1406 
-1413 LTATPSDP
+1413 
-1421 SQPRLKLSG
+1421 
-1430 KVVFKIVNS
+1430 
-1439 IGDGSKT
+1439 
-1446 VDAVIGEDGTATAEW
+1446 
-1461 IPTAAGVYTITAA
+1461 GVYTVTAI
-1474 YEGNEKYMGSVSSQ
+1474 YSGSDIFKESQ
-1488 TITINVVVPE
+1488 SQIITINVVTPGEKKLVV
-1498 QKTLMIDSPNSMTY
+1498 SGGNMTY
-1512 GDAAIELKTTLLK
+1512 GDTQELKATLFDGK
-1525 GATTDDPTSVAT
+1525 
-1537 SLSNGV
+1537 NGSSETGISAKPVTV
-1543 TYSVKNADGTEVSTG
+1543 TYAVTRDGTAVTG
-1558 STFDPTAAGT
+1558 EISDAGMFTPSQAGT
-1568 YTVTATYTIGSE
+1568 YTITATYTPANTSG
-1580 TLTATKSIVV
+1580 ATTNNSITTTKVIVV
-1590 NKRTVTIVP
+1590 GRKTVKIVP
-1599 KVEGTG
+1599 KVVQGTDG
-1605 TTKTATYSL
+1605 KTITYDLPGVPEADQS
-1614 ANCMTSDESLFTN
+1614 AIRAAIVTSCTGLTN
-1627 KIQVT
+1627 GAK
-1632 CAGTA
+1632 AGI
-1637 PNAVAGEYPYTVTY
+1637 YPIVVKYN
-1651 TPGENEAAINS
+1651 ENNSINS
-1662 KYIVVID
+1662 KYLIVCDNDQKYEVKGD
-1669 TMHPYVLKD
+1669 VVH
-1678 DMVTVTDKTS
+1678 VTNAT
-1688 SNNGTVTLRYR
+1688 
-1699 SSSTDSYVDVYGD
+1699 TDSNGKVKLQYTDSKGNTYDVGENGQSLD
-1712 SVPKNAEVIAV
+1712 VPKGVKLTATAMPNL
-1723 ASPKAGYRVKQWKV
+1723 GYRVEQWKV
-1737 DERAVTTGEGGTL
+1737 NSNTQMNGVTPVTNPTFEIQIPENTTL
-1750 NTAQTIT
+1750 ENW
-1757 VAQSATTNHTVEAEF
+1757 TVEATFTQIYYKLNYSIENGG
-1772 ELVYHTLSFEVTD
+1772 EI
-1785 GSKQTGTV
+1785 

-1798 KDSVESG
+1798 TDNGGTGTPFNSG
-1805 TFVSGKRVSYF
+1805 DQLSPLQK
-1816 DRVQL
+1816 VQL
-1821 TAKVNDGLS
+1821 TAEPASGQAICEWQVDGET
-1830 IKEWRITRNNGTP
+1830 IKNKDGT
-1843 ETLKIE
+1843 
-1849 NEVYTGNSYVLSS
+1849 NYTGATYEVSS
-1862 ITADTKVT
+1862 ISKETSIVVKTEQTSECPVTVT
-1870 VVTENQTACTVNIHL
+1870 VVGSDNQPLGNATVSFNPAREATDGTYPGQKNQSLTITLNIPDSLIVESWSTAA
-1885 INTNGEPLTSGQVAF
+1885 GQEM
-1900 NGVTQKADPQG
+1900 QG
-1911 TFTYSGH
+1911 TLSSDKKKLTIS
-1918 KNDNLTVA
+1918 NL
-1926 LTLPSGLVVDEWLR
+1926 R
-1940 KDDETNTSSALQIGS
+1940 SA
-1955 FSNNKTTWNI
+1955 
-1965 VNLPTSLDLTVK
+1965 LDLTVK
-1977 CSTPN
+1977 CVTPN
-1982 SYTITKS
+1982 MYTVTQAVNAGGRIEVYKGLTDNTPLSFTDSEVDVPQASLLRVLVKPDDGYQVKS
-1989 TIVQSGTKGETGGT
+1989 VTVGETAPTLNDITGSEDKSFVINSVDRPTT
-2003 IEAYQIGRG
+2003 IHVE
-2012 DQVNEVL
+2012 
-2019 QGSDLL
+2019 
-2025 VKVKPVNGYQLLD
+2025 
-2038 VTCNNTSQMSQ
+2038 
-2049 MGNGNEFRI
+2049 
-2058 NGVNENIIIVATF
+2058 F

-2350 FTHAVT
+2350 FTHAVI

-2400 DKQVTFTATPVSN
+2400 DKRVTFTATPVSN

-2422 VNGDEQDSKST
+2422 VNGDEQENTST

-2469 HGTLTAKVGSQ
+2469 HGTLTAKVGLQ
-2480 TFTSGETKPA
+2480 MFTPGETKPA

-2533 LTAEANVYVAF
+2533 LTADANVYVAF
-2544 EKIPTYEITV
+2544 EPIPTYKIIV
-2554 TTTGLGHVTAKVNHV
+2554 IQNGLGHVTAKVNNADV
-2569 DAEITGG
+2569 KITGG
-2576 KLTVNH
+2576 ELTVKH

-2589 AVPDTKQNLTNW
+2589 AVPDTNQNLTNW

-2653 DNTSLETINASS
+2653 DNTSLETIDASS
-2665 TTGIQVDNGKKIVL
+2665 ITGIQVDKGNKIVL
-2679 TAKPNSGYMVEKWI
+2679 TAKPGDGNAVVWRVNNQPTNELSNTYTIDAISE
-2693 VNTTEVTRSN
+2693 NTTVKADF
-2703 MEDLGVT
+2703 EDLHLYEIPTVT
-2710 MDHYLSNELTI
+2710 DNDTYIISSVTKYPADYGEAYQIREGGTLAFKLTPKKPVMGLQGLP
-2721 DNLSKSTTVEVKFK
+2721 DNADVV
-2735 QYNGH
+2735 YNSD
-2740 TIPGS
+2740 GS
-2745 NTGYTVT
+2745 YTVT
-2752 VVKYKPDTTYEG
+2752 VTNVSSSIAVTATAYQVEAKGLNDYEVPKSLKDANL
-2764 ENSGKVREDG
+2764 NSIT
-2774 DITFTV
+2774 DIE
-2780 SPATGYTGITKLMI
+2780 TKLKTTLTGRKDGI
-2794 NGYDCIEKSG
+2794 VFYDIVLKASDGTSVTTFPANGVY
-2804 TVSGC
+2804 
-2809 TAVTV
+2809 VTIPYP
-2814 DKIENG
+2814 DG
-2820 EVTVTVKGVTQAISL
+2820 
-2835 MAEALKLQTENKD
+2835 
-2848 LTEVPSGLSTKYT
+2848 
-2861 NLESLENDL
+2861 
-2870 RASVKTRNSKVEN
+2870 
-2883 IRLLDIELQ
+2883 
-2892 YWNGSTWEKV
+2892 
-2902 TNKAHFPAGGITVEV
+2902 TNKQDTFRIV
-2917 PYSKLGDAT
+2917 
-2926 KDDNFTV
+2926 
-2933 IHMLTVGMNGKQ
+2933 HMLTVDMNGKNA
-2945 PGDVE
+2945 GEVE
-2950 EITPITKGKN
+2950 EITPITKGEN

-2995 VSTYTLTFDTN
+2995 VSTCTLTFDTN

-3046 KAVTSVKLTANTTVY
+3046 KTVTSVKLTANTTVY

-3069 TAQNPFVDVK
+3069 TAENPFVDVK

-3133 NPFTDVKAD
+3133 NPFADVKAD

>member
-25 TWASAAGTDESGSK
+25 VWASATGEKSNTATQTES
-39 TETKLSA
+39 KLSA

-56 DVDTTGLDDGKQ
+56 DVADSEKPKDQ
-68 PYGKAEPGNTVATN
+68 PYGKAKVGNTIATN

-102 DNIPMEFKD
+102 DNLTMQWTD
-111 GQNIT
+111 TAGSN
-116 WTSPDNFHGA
+116 WTSADNFAGA
-126 MGYWRPGQQGV
+126 MKYWRPNQQEV
-137 HYKNGASSRG
+137 HYKNGNQEEG
-147 ALFGENGETV
+147 ALFATNKTAGK
-157 APHNEKIGDITSK
+157 HNKLGDYIN
-170 SISSANKHLTY
+170 SANKHLVY

-196 NYVAEMTIDSAS
+196 NYVAELVVSDAGMVS
-208 QVYLYIYQVEGGNKR
+208 LYIYQVEGGNKR
-223 YVRSKFVCDA
+223 YVRGTNIGKNPYVGDA
-233 SPSGGNASDKTNIIY
+233 NDKTNIIW
-248 NWEYDAMYDIAAG
+248 NWEYDAMFDIAAG

-271 AVYAQNYVYVYSFKG
+271 AVYTANQVYVYSYK
-286 GNLSSSPIA
+286 NNILSKYTEREVTHMGSSNGDPK
-295 THDVTPPTGTSDDA
+295 
-309 RYKKLKTAV
+309 YKKLSTVV

-335 IAENIGYGAT
+335 IAESMPYDSLYVDKGT
-345 NIATGKVGIYR
+345 VGIYA
-356 LETNE
+356 LDGKKLDNKW
-361 STKKN
+361 STDLKDGDK
-366 TLVKAMQDD
+366 L
-375 ISLGIPGSSG
+375 I
-385 IFSNAAPM
+385 
-393 VRYANVATGDID
+393 RYANVATGDID
-405 GDYQDELII
+405 GNYKDELVI
-414 AGYVSAKMNNAK
+414 AGYYSDNNRTATCKKDKFYYKIVKFENNAYTDS
-426 CNRGDIAYMIVKGN
+426 GWGQA
-440 SDNQFKHSDWKA
+440 NQE
-452 VDTSKNRIDLLD
+452 IDLLQ

-469 ENQLIPPVALTCA
+469 SYQLIPPVSLTCA
-482 ATQGVGHSE
+482 ATQGVGYAE
-491 QLFLGGWLYSV
+491 QVFLGGCLYTVNSDNS
-502 GLSADM
+502 LKY
-508 SVTLSPL
+508 L

-520 NREYKKDDGNKAN
+520 NREYKKDDGKKAN

-548 GNRYGQEQIV
+548 GNRYGQEQII

-591 SGYWYGQEQVMNYE
+591 SGYWYGQEQVMNFE
-605 SSYNRDQ
+605 SSYNRDS

-666 GYLDQGQTGL
+666 GYINQGQTGY
-676 GKSKAAGDKV
+676 GKGKGSGSSA
-686 TAGGSLSLGTYVS
+686 TAGTSLSVGTYVS
-699 FEQDFSVFGVKVA
+699 FEQDFSVFGVKIA
-712 SIEAEAQSKNSFTY
+712 SIQAEAQTKHSFNY
-726 AYEETKKKET
+726 GYEHNQTVET
-736 EINYS
+736 EVNYS

-752 AVPYMEYQYETWVPG
+752 AVPFMEYQYETWVPG
-767 YKIPNGDAYTT
+767 YEIPRDNNAYQN
-778 WKTTYVGKYLTD
+778 WKNEHITKYLTD
-790 KDKNWKNNLNATQQ
+790 KDANWASKLNAAQK
-804 QAKIDATANE
+804 QAKIDATAKE
-814 LGLSAG
+814 LGLTQG
-820 KTVQGSWQP
+820 KTVKGSWQP
-829 SSVMVPMEP
+829 CTVSVPMTP
-838 AKVLI
+838 RTVML
-843 SVDAYD
+843 SVDDYD
-849 EIAEQT
+849 DIANVT
-855 EGLEPIRG
+855 EGLQPIRG

-872 PATYD
+872 PTTYD
-877 AVGARSNDF
+877 VENSRKDF
-886 HAIGNQQKV
+886 NKIGTLQ
-895 TTGEGGNITVTET
+895 TVTKAQGSNISVT
-908 STTEKSHDFEY
+908 QTATTEEEHSFEY
-919 SYEFEAKVGA
+919 EYEFEAKVGA

-949 ISTSSS
+949 ISKSTS

-960 TVDNLPKDASQYGF
+960 TVDNLPSDADGYAL

-980 RNAKLNNNDVLVLEY
+980 RKAKLNNNDVLVLEY
-995 QIKDVAQLPSP
+995 QQKDTKAKPSP

-1011 VESVTSDSVTLSWDP
+1011 VESVTSDSVTLTWDP

-1036 QRTSDNRIRLIATV
+1036 QVNNATGKLFAMKTLA
-1050 PGTAESYTDTNVNP
+1050 GTATSWTNTALSS
-1064 NNTYTYCVQ
+1064 NTNYTYVAKTITQ
-1073 NMSQVGGE
+1073 SGEESITSVSVNASTLEANKDNFKILEQPKEQEEAAAGSSVNMSV
-1081 SIYSTEVRAITL
+1081 S
-1093 TDANGNFVIKQQ
+1093 
-1105 PKDLTTYV
+1105 
-1113 GGTGKTTVEAEY
+1113 AEY
-1125 LKNGQPQNLNY
+1125 RNEDGSLNDLHY
-1136 YWDRYNTE
+1136 QWETYNTE
-1144 TKKWEDYS
+1144 ATRTEQKGWQPI
-1152 QGSPTLSVSVTE
+1152 QGAEQPTYSVTVTE
-1164 DTVDGTK
+1164 KNDGK
-1171 YRCQVYY
+1171 RYRCQVY
-1178 DSNLYIY
+1178 SSASLYLY
-1185 TDPVTLTIGKAN
+1185 SKEVTLKVGR
-1197 SATQLGSSVQ
+1197 SATTTSLTSDSFNQTVKSAYLKETKEKIIVDGKEVYEQKQVTETINQTEYDVYLVSEGQYVYLGTDGKYYTKSSNNLTEVGPHTTEFIIYNDMKILKSSLTESQIGTNEQVTYTETKEDGETDTTDLKTYTAINKYTYSYSDNGTDKILTLFYATTTGNADGDGIYLVKQ
-1207 SGATVNASYV
+1207 SGNTTKPY
-1217 KKENK
+1217 
-1222 KTGLM
+1222 
-1227 DDLPVEVIIGNTTY
+1227 LPVEV
-1241 TKYTKETV
+1241 ET
-1249 EVYLDKDGKY
+1249 EK
-1259 YSISGNTA
+1259 
-1267 TQLTKQTEPS
+1267 
-1277 ALTYNTGG
+1277 
-1285 DSDTITVKSIPYGS
+1285 TITVDGTAIEISS
-1299 LTKDNGYS
+1299 LQAKMENDTSKPVTKTVQSKEAGDPVKL
-1307 KATNPITY
+1307 KATISGTKPT
-1315 TYKDEDENQIP
+1315 
-1326 YTADEK
+1326 
-1332 YNTSTT
+1332 
-1338 DLTAYKCIV
+1338 
-1347 PKTATEEAYDFWFVV
+1347 
-1362 IGDKQ
+1362 G
-1367 YAADLEMKTTVTVGD
+1367 TVT
-1382 RHIPIDELTLA
+1382 
-1393 TERKETETVEETY
+1393 
-1406 KEGDTVT
+1406 
-1413 LTATPSDP
+1413 
-1421 SQPRLKLSG
+1421 
-1430 KVVFKIVNS
+1430 FKIVNTT
-1439 IGDGSKT
+1439 GDGGAMIDVEVS
-1446 VDAVIGEDGTATAEW
+1446 ANGTATTTW
-1461 IPTAAGVYTITAA
+1461 TPTTSGIYVVTAIYSGSDTFKESQSDSYTINVVTPGEKKLVVSGENMTYGESQTLKATLFEGGSASGTTNVSTTDVSNNVTYTVMRDGTDVTNQNELSSSGRFTPKQAGTYTITA
-1474 YEGNEKYMGSVSSQ
+1474 
-1488 TITINVVVPE
+1488 
-1498 QKTLMIDSPNSMTY
+1498 TY
-1512 GDAAIELKTTLLK
+1512 TPANTSD
-1525 GATTDDPTSVAT
+1525 ATTNNSITT
-1537 SLSNGV
+1537 
-1543 TYSVKNADGTEVSTG
+1543 
-1558 STFDPTAAGT
+1558 
-1568 YTVTATYTIGSE
+1568 
-1580 TLTATKSIVV
+1580 TKVIVV
-1590 NKRTVTIVP
+1590 GRKTVKIVP
-1599 KVEGTG
+1599 KVNADKSITYNLPGVPEADQNTIRAAIDISCTG
-1605 TTKTATYSL
+1605 KADG
-1614 ANCMTSDESLFTN
+1614 A
-1627 KIQVT
+1627 K
-1632 CAGTA
+1632 AGI
-1637 PNAVAGEYPYTVTY
+1637 YPIVVKYN
-1651 TPGENEAAINS
+1651 ENNSINS
-1662 KYIVVID
+1662 KYLIVCDNDQKYEVKGD
-1669 TMHPYVLKD
+1669 VVH
-1678 DMVTVTDKTS
+1678 VTNAT
-1688 SNNGTVTLRYR
+1688 
-1699 SSSTDSYVDVYGD
+1699 TDSNGKVKLQYTDSKGNTYDVGENGQSLD
-1712 SVPKNAEVIAV
+1712 VPKGVKLTATAMPNL
-1723 ASPKAGYRVKQWKV
+1723 GYRVEQWKV
-1737 DERAVTTGEGGTL
+1737 NSNTQMNGVTPVTNPTFEIQIPENTTL
-1750 NTAQTIT
+1750 ENW
-1757 VAQSATTNHTVEAEF
+1757 TVEATFTQIYYKLNYSIENGG
-1772 ELVYHTLSFEVTD
+1772 EI
-1785 GSKQTGTV
+1785 

-1798 KDSVESG
+1798 TDNGGTGTPFNSG
-1805 TFVSGKRVSYF
+1805 DQLSPLQK
-1816 DRVQL
+1816 VQL
-1821 TAKVNDGLS
+1821 TAEPASGQAICEWQVDGET
-1830 IKEWRITRNNGTP
+1830 IKNKDGT
-1843 ETLKIE
+1843 
-1849 NEVYTGNSYVLSS
+1849 NYTGATYEVSS
-1862 ITADTKVT
+1862 ISKETSIVVKTEQTSECPVTVT
-1870 VVTENQTACTVNIHL
+1870 VVGSDNQPLGNATVSFNPAREATDGTYPGQKNQSLTITLNIPDSLIVESWSTAA
-1885 INTNGEPLTSGQVAF
+1885 GQEM
-1900 NGVTQKADPQG
+1900 QG
-1911 TFTYSGH
+1911 TLSSDKKKLTIS
-1918 KNDNLTVA
+1918 NL
-1926 LTLPSGLVVDEWLR
+1926 R
-1940 KDDETNTSSALQIGS
+1940 SA
-1955 FSNNKTTWNI
+1955 
-1965 VNLPTSLDLTVK
+1965 LDLTVK
-1977 CSTPN
+1977 CVTPN
-1982 SYTITKS
+1982 MYTVTQAVNAGGRIEVYKGLTDNTPLSFTDSEVDVPQASLLRVLVKPDDGYQVKS
-1989 TIVQSGTKGETGGT
+1989 VTVGETAPTLNDITGSEDKSFVINSVDRPTT
-2003 IEAYQIGRG
+2003 IHVE
-2012 DQVNEVL
+2012 
-2019 QGSDLL
+2019 
-2025 VKVKPVNGYQLLD
+2025 
-2038 VTCNNTSQMSQ
+2038 
-2049 MGNGNEFRI
+2049 
-2058 NGVNENIIIVATF
+2058 F

-2350 FTHAVT
+2350 FTHAVI

-2400 DKQVTFTATPVSN
+2400 DKRVTFTATPVSN

-2422 VNGDEQDSKST
+2422 VNGDEQENTST

-2469 HGTLTAKVGSQ
+2469 HGTLTAKVGLQ
-2480 TFTSGETKPA
+2480 MFTPGETKPA

-2533 LTAEANVYVAF
+2533 LTADANVYVAF
-2544 EKIPTYEITV
+2544 EPIPTYKIIV
-2554 TTTGLGHVTAKVNHV
+2554 IQNGLGHVTAKVNNADV
-2569 DAEITGG
+2569 KITGG
-2576 KLTVNH
+2576 ELTVKH

-2589 AVPDTKQNLTNW
+2589 AVPDTNQNLTNW

-2653 DNTSLETINASS
+2653 DNTSLETIDASS
-2665 TTGIQVDNGKKIVL
+2665 ITGIQVDKGNKIVL
-2679 TAKPNSGYMVEKWI
+2679 TAKPGDGNAVVWRVNNQPTNELSNTYTIDAISE
-2693 VNTTEVTRSN
+2693 NTTVKADFIT
-2703 MEDLGVT
+2703 L
-2710 MDHYLSNELTI
+2710 ELC
-2721 DNLSKSTTVEVKFK
+2721 
-2735 QYNGH
+2735 
-2740 TIPGS
+2740 TIPIDTSNDTYSISSVTKYPADYGEANQIREGGTVSFKLTPKKPVMGLQGLPENAKVVYNSDGS
-2745 NTGYTVT
+2745 YTVT
-2752 VVKYKPDTTYEG
+2752 VTNVTSNIAVTATAYQVEAKGLNDYEVPQSLKDANL
-2764 ENSGKVREDG
+2764 NSIT
-2774 DITFTV
+2774 DIE
-2780 SPATGYTGITKLMI
+2780 TKLKTTLTGRKDGI
-2794 NGYDCIEKSG
+2794 VFYDIVLKASDGTPVTTFPANGVY
-2804 TVSGC
+2804 
-2809 TAVTV
+2809 VTIPYP
-2814 DKIENG
+2814 DG
-2820 EVTVTVKGVTQAISL
+2820 
-2835 MAEALKLQTENKD
+2835 
-2848 LTEVPSGLSTKYT
+2848 
-2861 NLESLENDL
+2861 
-2870 RASVKTRNSKVEN
+2870 
-2883 IRLLDIELQ
+2883 
-2892 YWNGSTWEKV
+2892 
-2902 TNKAHFPAGGITVEV
+2902 TNKQDTFRIV
-2917 PYSKLGDAT
+2917 
-2926 KDDNFTV
+2926 
-2933 IHMLTVGMNGKQ
+2933 HMLTVAKDGKKA
-2945 PGDVE
+2945 GEVE
-2950 EITPITKGKN
+2950 EITPITKGEN

-2980 APTPG
+2980 APTP
-2985 GGGGGGGGGA
+2985 GGGGGGGGA

-3061 AKWTQNGG
+3061 AKWTQSG

-3153 EKGVTSGTSATTF
+3153 EKGVTSGTSANTF

>member
-25 TWASAAGTDESGSK
+25 VWASATGEKSSTATQTES
-39 TETKLSA
+39 KLSA

-56 DVDTTGLDDGKQ
+56 NVADSEKPKDQ
-68 PYGKAEPGNTVATN
+68 PYGKAEVGNTIATN

-102 DNIPMEFKD
+102 DNIPMEWTDKA
-111 GQNIT
+111 GEK
-116 WTSPDNFHGA
+116 WTSENNSKGA
-126 MGYWRPGQQGV
+126 MSYWRYGQQPKGST
-137 HYKNGASSRG
+137 GFG
-147 ALFGENGETV
+147 ALYTSGGQTGTV
-157 APHNEKIGDITSK
+157 DNHIDKIGDTKSS
-170 SISSANKHLTY
+170 SISSANKHLVY

-196 NYVAEMTIDSAS
+196 NYVAELVVNDAGK
-208 QVYLYIYQVEGGNKR
+208 VYLYIYQVEGGNKR
-223 YVRSKFVCDA
+223 YVRGTEIGYNRFVGDA
-233 SPSGGNASDKTNIIY
+233 NNKTNIIW
-248 NWEYDAMYDIAAG
+248 NWEYDAMFDIAAG

-271 AVYAQNYVYVYSFKG
+271 AVYSTDEVHVYS
-286 GNLSSSPIA
+286 
-295 THDVTPPTGTSDDA
+295 
-309 RYKKLKTAV
+309 YKKNVLSEVAKYNPKRPSGYSGESKYAKLGTAV
-318 VTLAFGDLNAD
+318 VTLAFGDLNQD

-335 IAENIGYGAT
+335 IAESMTYDCNNVGD
-345 NIATGKVGIYR
+345 GKVGIYTLPESGKDLSTSR
-356 LETNE
+356 KWSTN
-361 STKKN
+361 
-366 TLVKAMQDD
+366 LHD
-375 ISLGIPGSSG
+375 GSKY
-385 IFSNAAPM
+385 I
-393 VRYANVATGDID
+393 RYANVATGDID
-405 GDYQDELII
+405 GDYKDELII
-414 AGYVSAKMNNAK
+414 AGYQSSDSKK
-426 CNRGDIAYMIVKGN
+426 CDNGENGTISYMIVKG
-440 SDNQFKHSDWKA
+440 SKYETSGWKKENQ
-452 VDTSKNRIDLLD
+452 RIDLLR

-469 ENQLIPPVALTCA
+469 EKQLIPPVSLTCA
-482 ATQGVGHSE
+482 ATQGVGYAE
-491 QLFLGGWLYSV
+491 QVFLGGCLYTVNSDNS
-502 GLSADM
+502 LKY
-508 SVTLSPL
+508 L

-520 NREYKKDDGNKAN
+520 NREYKKDDGKKAN

-579 KKATGDTDATSS
+579 KKATGDTDATSP

-605 SSYNRDQ
+605 SSYNRDS

-624 AVDCDDDSTLMRYK
+624 AVDCDNDSTLMRYK

-666 GYLDQGQTGL
+666 GYINQGQTGY
-676 GKSKAAGDKV
+676 GKGKGSGSSA
-686 TAGGSLSLGTYVS
+686 TAGTSLSVGTYVS
-699 FEQDFSVFGVKVA
+699 FEQDFSVFGVKIA
-712 SIEAEAQSKNSFTY
+712 SIQAEAQTKHSFNY
-726 AYEETKKKET
+726 GYEHNQTVET
-736 EINYS
+736 EVNYS

-752 AVPYMEYQYETWVPG
+752 AVPFMEYQYETWVPG
-767 YKIPNGDAYTT
+767 YEIPRDNNAYQN
-778 WKTTYVGKYLTD
+778 WKNEHITKYLTD
-790 KDKNWKNNLNATQQ
+790 KDANWASKLNAAQK
-804 QAKIDATANE
+804 QAKIDATAKE
-814 LGLSAG
+814 LGLTQG
-820 KTVQGSWQP
+820 KTVKGSWQP
-829 SSVMVPMEP
+829 CTVSVPMTP
-838 AKVLI
+838 RTVML
-843 SVDAYD
+843 SVDDYD
-849 EIAEQT
+849 DIANVT
-855 EGLEPIRG
+855 EGLQPIRG

-872 PATYD
+872 PTTYD
-877 AVGARSNDF
+877 AVDKRKGFNK
-886 HAIGNQQKV
+886 IGTLQ
-895 TTGEGGNITVTET
+895 TVTKAQGSNISVTQT
-908 STTEKSHDFEY
+908 STQEDKHSFEY
-919 SYEFEAKVGA
+919 EYEFEAKVGA

-949 ISTSSS
+949 ISKSTS

-960 TVDNLPKDASQYGF
+960 TVDNLPSDADGYAL

-980 RNAKLNNNDVLVLEY
+980 RKAKLNNNDVLVLEY
-995 QIKDVAQLPSP
+995 QQKDTKAKPSP

-1011 VESVTSDSVTLSWDP
+1011 VESVTSNSVTLTWDP
-1026 VTGAGAYKIY
+1026 VTGAGAYVIY
-1036 QRTSDNRIRLIATV
+1036 QVGADGKQLFEMNTLA
-1050 PGTAESYTDTNVNP
+1050 GTASSWTNTGLSSNRA
-1064 NNTYTYCVQ
+1064 YTYVAKTIAQ
-1073 NMSQVGGE
+1073 SGEESITSVSVSTSTLEANKDNFKILEQPKEQGEAAAGDSVNMSV
-1081 SIYSTEVRAITL
+1081 S
-1093 TDANGNFVIKQQ
+1093 
-1105 PKDLTTYV
+1105 
-1113 GGTGKTTVEAEY
+1113 AEY
-1125 LKNGQPQNLNY
+1125 RNEDGSLNDLHY
-1136 YWDRYNTE
+1136 QWETYNTE
-1144 TKKWEDYS
+1144 KKQWES
-1152 QGSPTLSVSVTE
+1152 ISGAKQPTYTVTVTE
-1164 DTVDGTK
+1164 KNDGK
-1171 YRCQVYY
+1171 RYRCQVYSSASLY
-1178 DSNLYIY
+1178 LYSKEVTLKVGRSATTTSLTSASFNQTVKSAYLKETQEPVTEIVDNREVPVYEQKQVTEKINETTYDVYLVNETEVYFAKTENGKYYTKSGTSLTEVGPAKTNFIMYNDMKILMDNLITSAFDNGEQVTYTETNEDGETDATGLKTYTATEKFIYSYTDNGTTKALTLFFAKTTGDSNGIY
-1185 TDPVTLTIGKAN
+1185 LVK
-1197 SATQLGSSVQ
+1197 Q
-1207 SGATVNASYV
+1207 SGDTG
-1217 KKENK
+1217 
-1222 KTGLM
+1222 KTY
-1227 DDLPVEVIIGNTTY
+1227 LPVEVETEETIKVGE
-1241 TKYTKETV
+1241 TKVEISSLQAKMEDDTNKPVTRTVQTKEAGDPV
-1249 EVYLDKDGKY
+1249 ELKAT
-1259 YSISGNTA
+1259 ISG
-1267 TQLTKQTEPS
+1267 TKP
-1277 ALTYNTGG
+1277 TG
-1285 DSDTITVKSIPYGS
+1285 
-1299 LTKDNGYS
+1299 
-1307 KATNPITY
+1307 
-1315 TYKDEDENQIP
+1315 
-1326 YTADEK
+1326 
-1332 YNTSTT
+1332 
-1338 DLTAYKCIV
+1338 
-1347 PKTATEEAYDFWFVV
+1347 
-1362 IGDKQ
+1362 
-1367 YAADLEMKTTVTVGD
+1367 TVT
-1382 RHIPIDELTLA
+1382 
-1393 TERKETETVEETY
+1393 
-1406 KEGDTVT
+1406 
-1413 LTATPSDP
+1413 
-1421 SQPRLKLSG
+1421 
-1430 KVVFKIVNS
+1430 FKIVNTT
-1439 IGDGSKT
+1439 GDGGAMID
-1446 VDAVIGEDGTATAEW
+1446 VEVGANGTATTTW
-1461 IPTAAGVYTITAA
+1461 TPTTSGIYVVTAIYSGSDTFKESQSNSYTINVVTPGEKKLVVSGENMTYGESQTLKATLFEGGSASGTTNVSTTDVSNNVTYTVMRDGTDVTNQKELSSSGTFTPKQAGTYTITA
-1474 YEGNEKYMGSVSSQ
+1474 
-1488 TITINVVVPE
+1488 
-1498 QKTLMIDSPNSMTY
+1498 TY
-1512 GDAAIELKTTLLK
+1512 TPANTSD
-1525 GATTDDPTSVAT
+1525 ATTNNSITT
-1537 SLSNGV
+1537 
-1543 TYSVKNADGTEVSTG
+1543 
-1558 STFDPTAAGT
+1558 
-1568 YTVTATYTIGSE
+1568 
-1580 TLTATKSIVV
+1580 TKVIVV
-1590 NKRTVTIVP
+1590 GRKTVKIVP
-1599 KVEGTG
+1599 KVNADNSITYNLPGVPEADQNTIRAAIDISCTG
-1605 TTKTATYSL
+1605 KADG
-1614 ANCMTSDESLFTN
+1614 A
-1627 KIQVT
+1627 K
-1632 CAGTA
+1632 AGI
-1637 PNAVAGEYPYTVTY
+1637 YPIVVKYN
-1651 TPGENEAAINS
+1651 ENNSINS
-1662 KYIVVID
+1662 KYLIVCDNDQKYEVKGD
-1669 TMHPYVLKD
+1669 VVH
-1678 DMVTVTDKTS
+1678 VTNAT
-1688 SNNGTVTLRYR
+1688 
-1699 SSSTDSYVDVYGD
+1699 TDSNGKVKLQYTDSKGNTYDVGENGQSLD
-1712 SVPKNAEVIAV
+1712 VPKGVKLTATAMPNL
-1723 ASPKAGYRVKQWKV
+1723 GYRVEQWKV
-1737 DERAVTTGEGGTL
+1737 NSNTQMNGVTPVTNPTFEIQIPENTTL
-1750 NTAQTIT
+1750 ENW
-1757 VAQSATTNHTVEAEF
+1757 TVEATFTQIYYKLNYSIENGG
-1772 ELVYHTLSFEVTD
+1772 EI
-1785 GSKQTGTV
+1785 

-1798 KDSVESG
+1798 TDNGGTGTPFNSG
-1805 TFVSGKRVSYF
+1805 DQLSPLQK
-1816 DRVQL
+1816 VQL
-1821 TAKVNDGLS
+1821 TAEPASGQAICEWQVDGET
-1830 IKEWRITRNNGTP
+1830 IKNKDGT
-1843 ETLKIE
+1843 
-1849 NEVYTGNSYVLSS
+1849 NYTGATYEVSS
-1862 ITADTKVT
+1862 ISKETSIVVKTEQTSECPVTVT
-1870 VVTENQTACTVNIHL
+1870 VVGSDNQPLGNATVSFNPAREATDGTYPGQKNQSLTITLNIPDSLIVESWSTAA
-1885 INTNGEPLTSGQVAF
+1885 GQEM
-1900 NGVTQKADPQG
+1900 QG
-1911 TFTYSGH
+1911 TLSSDKKKLTIS
-1918 KNDNLTVA
+1918 NL
-1926 LTLPSGLVVDEWLR
+1926 R
-1940 KDDETNTSSALQIGS
+1940 SA
-1955 FSNNKTTWNI
+1955 
-1965 VNLPTSLDLTVK
+1965 LDLTVK
-1977 CSTPN
+1977 CVTPN
-1982 SYTITKS
+1982 MYTVTQAVNAGGRIEVYKGLTDNTPLSFTDSEVDVPQASLLRVLVKPDDGYQVKS
-1989 TIVQSGTKGETGGT
+1989 VTVGETAPTLNDITGSEDKSFVINSVDRPTT
-2003 IEAYQIGRG
+2003 IHVE
-2012 DQVNEVL
+2012 
-2019 QGSDLL
+2019 
-2025 VKVKPVNGYQLLD
+2025 
-2038 VTCNNTSQMSQ
+2038 
-2049 MGNGNEFRI
+2049 
-2058 NGVNENIIIVATF
+2058 F

-2350 FTHAVT
+2350 FTHAVI

-2400 DKQVTFTATPVSN
+2400 DKRVTFTATPVSN

-2422 VNGDEQDSKST
+2422 VNGDEQENTST

-2469 HGTLTAKVGSQ
+2469 HGTLTAKVGLQ
-2480 TFTSGETKPA
+2480 MFTPGETKPA

-2533 LTAEANVYVAF
+2533 LTADANVYVAF
-2544 EKIPTYEITV
+2544 EPIPTYKIIV
-2554 TTTGLGHVTAKVNHV
+2554 IQNGLGHVTAKVNNADV
-2569 DAEITGG
+2569 KITGG
-2576 KLTVNH
+2576 ELTVKH

-2589 AVPDTKQNLTNW
+2589 AVPDTNQNLTNW

-2653 DNTSLETINASS
+2653 DNTSLETIDASS
-2665 TTGIQVDNGKKIVL
+2665 ITGIQVDKGNKIVL
-2679 TAKPNSGYMVEKWI
+2679 TAKPGDGNAVVWRVNNQPTNELSNTYTIDAISE
-2693 VNTTEVTRSN
+2693 NTTVKADFIT
-2703 MEDLGVT
+2703 L
-2710 MDHYLSNELTI
+2710 ELC
-2721 DNLSKSTTVEVKFK
+2721 
-2735 QYNGH
+2735 
-2740 TIPGS
+2740 TIPIDTSNDTYSISSVTKYPADYGEANQIREGGTVSFKLTPKKPVMGLQGLPDNAQVVYNSDGS
-2745 NTGYTVT
+2745 YTVT
-2752 VVKYKPDTTYEG
+2752 VTNVTSNIAVTATAYQVEAKGLNDYEVPQSLKDANL
-2764 ENSGKVREDG
+2764 NSIT
-2774 DITFTV
+2774 DIE
-2780 SPATGYTGITKLMI
+2780 TKLKTTLTGRKDGI
-2794 NGYDCIEKSG
+2794 VFYDIVLKASAGTPVTTFPANGVY
-2804 TVSGC
+2804 
-2809 TAVTV
+2809 VTIPYP
-2814 DKIENG
+2814 DG
-2820 EVTVTVKGVTQAISL
+2820 
-2835 MAEALKLQTENKD
+2835 
-2848 LTEVPSGLSTKYT
+2848 
-2861 NLESLENDL
+2861 
-2870 RASVKTRNSKVEN
+2870 
-2883 IRLLDIELQ
+2883 
-2892 YWNGSTWEKV
+2892 
-2902 TNKAHFPAGGITVEV
+2902 TNKQDTFRIV
-2917 PYSKLGDAT
+2917 
-2926 KDDNFTV
+2926 
-2933 IHMLTVGMNGKQ
+2933 HMLTVAKDGKK

-2950 EITPITKGKN
+2950 EITPITKGEN

-2980 APTPG
+2980 APTP

-3046 KAVTSVKLTANTTVY
+3046 KAVTSVKLTANITVY